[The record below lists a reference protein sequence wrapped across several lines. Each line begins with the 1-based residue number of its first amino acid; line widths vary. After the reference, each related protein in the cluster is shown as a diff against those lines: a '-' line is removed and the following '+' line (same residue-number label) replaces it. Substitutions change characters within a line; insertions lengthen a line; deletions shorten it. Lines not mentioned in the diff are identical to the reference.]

1 MKKLNIRDIILIS
14 LLIIINFIGAFIAL
28 TFRLPIFL
36 DSIGTIASSF
46 LFGPIIGALTGVMT
60 SLINGF
66 TFDPVSLYFTPVQL
80 IVGLISG
87 ILYKKALFKKYKGI
101 LGLLILAVASSIV
114 GAIIATFVF
123 EGITSSGI
131 TYVVLAL
138 KSAGAS
144 VFTSVLSTQFLFDI
158 FDKGISVMLAII
170 IINKIPNDIK
180 LKINL
185 KN

>member
-14 LLIIINFIGAFIAL
+14 LLIVINFIGAFIAL

-36 DSIGTIASSF
+36 DSIGTITSSF
-46 LFGPIIGALTGVMT
+46 IFGPSIGAITGVIT

-66 TFDPVSLYFTPVQL
+66 TFDPISLYFMPVQF
-80 IVGLISG
+80 IIGFTSG
-87 ILYKKALFKKYKGI
+87 VLYKKSLFNLRKSI
-101 LGLLILAVASSIV
+101 LGVLILSIASSIV
-114 GAIIATFVF
+114 GATIATFVF

-131 TYVVLAL
+131 TYIVLAI
-138 KSAGAS
+138 KSVGLS
-144 VFTSVLSTQFLFDI
+144 VFTSVLSTQFLFDV
-158 FDKGISVMLAII
+158 FDKGISVILSII
-170 IINKIPNDIK
+170 IISKIPKDIK